1 MSHDNDM
8 RRQQP
13 SSIAS
18 YRGNGVNITM
28 LCARCHQPRPQLGSK
43 KLPWRG
49 VKRAICK
56 QCVQELSQHGKGS
69 G

>member
-13 SSIAS
+13 AGIAT
-18 YRGNGVNITM
+18 YRGNGVCISM
-28 LCARCHQPRPQLGSK
+28 RCARCDQPRPQLGSK

-49 VKRAICK
+49 AKRAICN
-56 QCVQELSQHGKGS
+56 QCVEELGK
-69 G
+69 